1 MSFRHIFKKDGGGAS
16 GSSKKEGGSTTP
28 PPPPQQQ
35 HPEFTF
41 IRSDTNT
48 QDVLNLH
55 DQDPTQQQQQD
66 KDRLSFDRPHSSS
79 GRPRSPLS
87 GSKLISTLSPRRRSN
102 SSAHVPADLPSISST
117 GDKEQQWELRAAKLA
132 QGGQPSPGIMPRGYG
147 EEVVAHN
154 DDNIQEAIRLHE
166 AGELKKST
174 AIFGRLADPNG
185 PNNPLSQV
193 LYGLALRHGWGIEPD
208 LPRALT
214 YLQSAARN
222 SAAVEELALKAGM
235 TKGGSA
241 KGELVLAIFELGNCF
256 RHGWGVQK
264 DPVAAREYYETAA
277 NLGDADAMN
286 EVAWCYLE
294 GFGCRK
300 DKMKSAMFYRL
311 AEKQGNK
318 ILGNTWFVLLPPPP
332 QTLRSIPEG
341 RWRGGFFF
349 RSPFLSLDYR
359 FSIGRKKG
367 RKG

>member
-1 MSFRHIFKKDGGGAS
+1 MSFRGIFKKDGGGSS
-16 GSSKKEGGSTTP
+16 GSNKKEGSTTP
-28 PPPPQQQ
+28 PPPQQ

-48 QDVLNLH
+48 RDVLNLH
-55 DQDPTQQQQQD
+55 DHNHNQQQQQD
-66 KDRLSFDRPHSSS
+66 KGRLSLDRPHSSS
-79 GRPRSPLS
+79 GRPKSP
-87 GSKLISTLSPRRRSN
+87 SKLSLSTLSPRRRSN

-132 QGGQPSPGIMPRGYG
+132 QSGQPSPGIVPRGYG
-147 EEVVAHN
+147 EEVVARS

-166 AGELKKST
+166 AGELGKST

-193 LYGLALRHGWGIEPD
+193 LYGLALRHGWGIEPN

-300 DKMKSAMFYRL
+300 DKMKSAMFYRM

-318 ILGNTWFVLLPPPP
+318 ILGNTWIYKDKYM
-332 QTLRSIPEG
+332 TG
-341 RWRGGFFF
+341 
-349 RSPFLSLDYR
+349 D
-359 FSIGRKKG
+359 
-367 RKG
+367 

>member
-1 MSFRHIFKKDGGGAS
+1 MSFRGMFKKDGGGSS
-16 GSSKKEGGSTTP
+16 GNSKKEGGSTTT
-28 PPPPQQQ
+28 PPQQQ

-48 QDVLNLH
+48 REVLNLH
-55 DQDPTQQQQQD
+55 DHNPNQQQQQEQD
-66 KDRLSFDRPHSSS
+66 KGRLSLDRPRSSS

-117 GDKEQQWELRAAKLA
+117 GDKERQWELRAAKLA
-132 QGGQPSPGIMPRGYG
+132 QGGQPSPGIMPKGYG
-147 EEVVAHN
+147 EEEVVAHN
-154 DDNIQEAIRLHE
+154 DLTNQTKT
-166 AGELKKST
+166 ELGKST
-174 AIFGRLADPNG
+174 AIFGRLADPKG

-235 TKGGSA
+235 AKGGGA

-264 DPVAAREYYETAA
+264 DPLAAREYYETAA
-277 NLGDADAMN
+277 NLGDPDAMN

-300 DKMKSAMFYRL
+300 DKMKSAMFYRM

-318 ILGNTWFVLLPPPP
+318 ILGNTW
-332 QTLRSIPEG
+332 IYKDKYMAG
-341 RWRGGFFF
+341 
-349 RSPFLSLDYR
+349 D
-359 FSIGRKKG
+359 
-367 RKG
+367 

>member
-1 MSFRHIFKKDGGGAS
+1 MTFRNIFKKDGGESS
-16 GSSKKEGGSTTP
+16 GTSKKDGS
-28 PPPPQQQ
+28 PPPPQKPQ

-48 QDVLNLH
+48 RDVLNLPDH
-55 DQDPTQQQQQD
+55 HNPQQQD
-66 KDRLSFDRPHSSS
+66 KGHLSLDRPHSS
-79 GRPRSPLS
+79 GRPKSPLS
-87 GSKLISTLSPRRRSN
+87 GSRLSFSTLSSSRRRSN
-102 SSAHVPADLPSISST
+102 SSAHVPADLPDISLT

-147 EEVVAHN
+147 EEVVAHS

-174 AIFGRLADPNG
+174 EIFGRLADPNG

-193 LYGLALRHGWGIEPD
+193 LYGLALRHGWGIEPN

-264 DPVAAREYYETAA
+264 DPAAAREYYETAA

-300 DKMKSAMFYRL
+300 DKMKSAMFYRM

-318 ILGNTWFVLLPPPP
+318 ILGNTWIYKDKYM
-332 QTLRSIPEG
+332 TG
-341 RWRGGFFF
+341 
-349 RSPFLSLDYR
+349 D
-359 FSIGRKKG
+359 
-367 RKG
+367 